1 MKLVIVIAVVAILAA
16 VLIPTFVN
24 IVNKANVSN
33 DISLVKNINL
43 TLATEEVEDGK
54 PATMYD
60 ALKMAEDGGFDVTK
74 LTPKKPARRV
84 FARAFCL

>member
-1 MKLVIVIAVVAILAA
+1 MVIVIAVVAILAA

-43 TLATEEVEDGK
+43 TLATEEADGK
-54 PATMYD
+54 PATMHD